1 MSSTSVSASIL
12 RPLKQGLKVCWVWTF
27 PYKKRPITLD
37 FYVKILYTYSINN
50 AERTQ
55 HMSVAGKQL
64 WTPDPDITTEALDAM
79 RVDVLDR
86 IIVARIGL
94 LLRHPFFGNMATRLR
109 IKAADDWL
117 PTAAVDG
124 RNLFFN
130 TQFFNAM
137 SNQEI
142 EFVIAHEILHC
153 VFDHLTRRDDRDPMI
168 FNIAAD
174 YIVNN
179 ILVRDRIGDKPKLVD
194 CYQDF
199 KYDGW
204 ASEEVYDDI
213 FEQAKQNGEEFLKE
227 LGELLDEHL
236 DWEGNGEE
244 EGGSGNNGNVSKSQ
258 PKYSKEELREI
269 RDEIKENMMTAA
281 QSSGAGNTPKEIERM
296 ISQLTEPKMNWREI
310 IRQSVQSTIRSD
322 YTFSRPSRK
331 GQMSGAIL
339 PSMDFEDT
347 IDIAVCIDMS
357 GSIGEVQGKDF
368 LGEVKGIMEEFPDYN
383 IKVWCF
389 DTKVYNEEDF
399 EANDGKDL
407 LDYELMGGGGT
418 DFMAN
423 WTYMKEQ
430 DYVPKKLIM
439 FTDGYAWDSWGD
451 PDYCDTV
458 FVIHSN
464 RDKGLQGPF
473 GQTVHYDAAA

>member
-1 MSSTSVSASIL
+1 MATKDTASK
-12 RPLKQGLKVCWVWTF
+12 LKNWQ
-27 PYKKRPITLD
+27 
-37 FYVKILYTYSINN
+37 
-50 AERTQ
+50 
-55 HMSVAGKQL
+55 
-64 WTPDPDITTEALDAM
+64 PDPDITPEALEIM
-79 RVDVLDR
+79 RVEVMDR
-86 IIVARIGL
+86 IITARIGL

-109 IKAADDWL
+109 ILAADDWL
-117 PTAAVDG
+117 GTAAVDG
-124 RNLFFN
+124 RNLYYN

-137 SNQEI
+137 NNKEI
-142 EFVIAHEILHC
+142 EFVVAHEILHM
-153 VFDHLTRRDDRDPMI
+153 VFDHLGRRDDRNPMLY
-168 FNIAAD
+168 NISAD

-179 ILVRDRIGDKPKLVD
+179 TLVRDRIGTIPSIVD

-199 KYDGW
+199 KYEGW
-204 ASEEVYDDI
+204 TSEEVYDEL
-213 FEQAKQNGEEFLKE
+213 FEEAKKNGEEALKQ
-227 LGELLDEHL
+227 LGEMLDEHL
-236 DWEGNGEE
+236 DMDEGDEGDSPGEEGEDGNG
-244 EGGSGNNGNVSKSQ
+244 NATSKSK
-258 PKYSKEELREI
+258 PKYSKEEMKQI
-269 RDEIKENMMTAA
+269 KDEIKENMISAA
-281 QSSGAGNTPKEIERM
+281 QTAGAGNVPGAVARM
-296 ISQLTEPKMNWREI
+296 IKELTEPKMNWREI
-310 IRQSVQSTIRSD
+310 IRQSVQSSIRSD

-339 PSMDFEDT
+339 PSMDFQDT

-357 GSIGEVQGKDF
+357 GSIGDAQGKDF
-368 LGEVKGIMEEFPDYN
+368 LGEIKGIMEEFPDYN

-389 DTKVYNEEDF
+389 DTRVYNEEDF

-407 LDYELMGGGGT
+407 LDYQLMGGGGT

-464 RDKGLQGPF
+464 RDKNLEGPF
-473 GQTVHYDAAA
+473 GTSVHYDAAA

>member
-1 MSSTSVSASIL
+1 MATKDTQSE
-12 RPLKQGLKVCWVWTF
+12 LKNF
-27 PYKKRPITLD
+27 
-37 FYVKILYTYSINN
+37 
-50 AERTQ
+50 
-55 HMSVAGKQL
+55 
-64 WTPDPDITTEALDAM
+64 TPDPDITPEALEEM
-79 RVDVLDR
+79 RVIVMDR
-86 IIVARIGL
+86 IITARIGL

-109 IKAADDWL
+109 IIAADEWL
-117 PTAAVDG
+117 GTAAVDG
-124 RNLFFN
+124 RNLYYN

-137 SNQEI
+137 NNKEI
-142 EFVIAHEILHC
+142 EFVVAHEILHM
-153 VFDHLTRRDDRDPMI
+153 VFDHMGRRDDRDPMI
-168 FNIAAD
+168 YNISAD

-179 ILVRDRIGDKPKLVD
+179 TLVRDRIGTIPSIVQ

-199 KYDGW
+199 KYEGW
-204 ASEEVYDDI
+204 TSEEVYDDVY
-213 FEQAKQNGEEFLKE
+213 EQAKQNGEEFLKQ
-227 LGELLDEHL
+227 LGEMLDEHL
-236 DWEGNGEE
+236 DAEGDEGASDGGESE
-244 EGGSGNNGNVSKSQ
+244 DSNGNATSKSQ
-258 PKYSKEELREI
+258 PKYSKEEAKQI
-269 RDEIKENMMTAA
+269 KDEIKENMISAA
-281 QSSGAGNTPKEIERM
+281 QSAGAGNVPGAVARM
-296 ISQLTEPKMNWREI
+296 IKELTEPKMNWREI

-339 PSMDFEDT
+339 PSMDFQDT
-347 IDIAVCIDMS
+347 IDVAVCIDMS

-368 LGEVKGIMEEFPDYN
+368 LGEVQGIMEEFPDYN

-389 DTKVYNEEDF
+389 DTDVYNEEDF

-464 RDKGLQGPF
+464 RDKNLQGPF
-473 GQTVHYDAAA
+473 GTSVHYDAAA

>member
-1 MSSTSVSASIL
+1 MATKDTQSE
-12 RPLKQGLKVCWVWTF
+12 LKNF
-27 PYKKRPITLD
+27 
-37 FYVKILYTYSINN
+37 
-50 AERTQ
+50 
-55 HMSVAGKQL
+55 
-64 WTPDPDITTEALDAM
+64 TPDPDITPEALEEM
-79 RVDVLDR
+79 RVIVMDR
-86 IIVARIGL
+86 IITARIGL

-109 IKAADDWL
+109 IVAADEWL
-117 PTAAVDG
+117 GTAAVDG
-124 RNLFFN
+124 RNLYYN

-137 SNQEI
+137 NNKEI
-142 EFVIAHEILHC
+142 EFVVAHEILHM
-153 VFDHLTRRDDRDPMI
+153 VFDHMGRRDDRDPMI
-168 FNIAAD
+168 YNISAD

-179 ILVRDRIGDKPKLVD
+179 TLVRDRIGTIPSIVQ

-199 KYDGW
+199 KYEGW
-204 ASEEVYDDI
+204 TSEEVYDDVY
-213 FEQAKQNGEEFLKE
+213 EKAKEMGEEYLKQ
-227 LGELLDEHL
+227 LGEMLDEHL
-236 DWEGNGEE
+236 DSEDDGEGVSDGEV
-244 EGGSGNNGNVSKSQ
+244 GKDVNGNATSKSK
-258 PKYSKEELREI
+258 PKYSKEEVKQI
-269 RDEIKENMMTAA
+269 KDEIKENMISAA
-281 QSSGAGNTPKEIERM
+281 QSAGAGNVPGAVARM
-296 ISQLTEPKMNWREI
+296 IKELTEPKMNWREI
-310 IRQSVQSTIRSD
+310 IRQSVQSSIRSD

-339 PSMDFEDT
+339 PSMDFQDT
-347 IDIAVCIDMS
+347 IDVAVCIDMS

-368 LGEVKGIMEEFPDYN
+368 LGEVKGIMDEFPDYN

-389 DTKVYNEEDF
+389 DTDVYNEEDF
-399 EANDGKDL
+399 AANDGKDL

-464 RDKGLQGPF
+464 RDKNLEGPF
-473 GQTVHYDAAA
+473 GTSVHYDAAA